1 MSFGGS
7 GVRKNFVYATV
18 FSDPEAGV
26 VIDLAPGR
34 DASAVMFFA
43 HLYSQSERARV
54 RVVTIDC
61 HAPYRM
67 AVRALFPNA
76 LIVADAFHLHRRV
89 GYALTEVRRE
99 AWNTWR
105 QRSPRLGRVFKSVR
119 FALMRPRDE
128 LEADTSR
135 RGERQRMLIF
145 DATNLDHRLGVAYE
159 LKEAFRAAMA
169 IGKRGDEEN
178 FAVAID
184 LFVT

>member
-105 QRSPRLGRVFKSVR
+105 QRSKRLGRVF
-119 FALMRPRDE
+119 
-128 LEADTSR
+128 
-135 RGERQRMLIF
+135 
-145 DATNLDHRLGVAYE
+145 RLGVAYE